1 MNVETEQSVDFCYQH
16 CNLSNPYVCSLYFS
30 TQLECPDLATLR
42 NGMAT
47 WTTLS
52 VGGVAT
58 YTCSDTFELMG
69 ESIRTCERN
78 RTWSGVAPTCKC
90 MCTKIILK

>member
-1 MNVETEQSVDFCYQH
+1 MFSVLL
-16 CNLSNPYVCSLYFS
+16 NSI
-30 TQLECPDLATLR
+30 TECPDLATLR

-58 YTCSDTFELMG
+58 YTCNDMFELIG
-69 ESIRTCERN
+69 ESTRTCERN
-78 RTWSGVAPTCKC
+78 RMWSGVAPTCRRTY
-90 MCTKIILK
+90 MYV